1 MLNRPNPD
9 QVARS
14 IEMIDE
20 ITLDP
25 RTMPKTSGAIPGM
38 SAGKS
43 PSMDSINVEHLSAD
57 KTTSVDTL
65 PYRFGKVWL

>member
-1 MLNRPNPD
+1 MT
-9 QVARS
+9 
-14 IEMIDE
+14 DE
-20 ITLDP
+20 IILEP

-65 PYRFGKVWL
+65 PYHFGKVWL

>member
-14 IEMIDE
+14 IEMTDE
-20 ITLDP
+20 IILEP

>member
-20 ITLDP
+20 ITLEP
-25 RTMPKTSGAIPGM
+25 TTMAETRGAISGM
-38 SAGKS
+38 SAGKA
-43 PSMDSINVEHLSAD
+43 PCMDSINVEHLSAD

>member
-20 ITLDP
+20 IILEP

-38 SAGKS
+38 GAGKS
-43 PSMDSINVEHLSAD
+43 PSMDSINVEHLSVD
-57 KTTSVDTL
+57 KTTAFDTL
-65 PYRFGKVWL
+65 PYRFG